1 MGGFSDRH
9 HDNLGP
15 GRRPGWKRQAHRQ
28 APSDEGRGGGGPP
41 QPSQPNGAESPNW
54 PAHGFRL
61 DIDREVPNGHL
72 AGRPPRP
79 QDRQTQ
85 DCLRR
90 STPSGEA
97 TMTKASKRPELTEEE
112 QAAEAIRA
120 RASEEQPGPD
130 ELIDRGELDELV
142 PHAQYLEVRTLGTKM
157 REIREG
163 LGLSLTDVSER
174 SGLTRAVVSR
184 LENGWKLNPTLET
197 LFRYA
202 EALGSD
208 LHLTIDLPAD
218 PAAKT
223 TSR

>member
-1 MGGFSDRH
+1 
-9 HDNLGP
+9 
-15 GRRPGWKRQAHRQ
+15 
-28 APSDEGRGGGGPP
+28 
-41 QPSQPNGAESPNW
+41 
-54 PAHGFRL
+54 
-61 DIDREVPNGHL
+61 
-72 AGRPPRP
+72 
-79 QDRQTQ
+79 
-85 DCLRR
+85 
-90 STPSGEA
+90 
-97 TMTKASKRPELTEEE
+97 MTKASKRPELTEEE

-223 TSR
+223 RKPSLSVRGRVARIRESEGTHLVGRPSGGKRRDPTKK